1 MVFKRG
7 GCVYIMTNKTH
18 SVLYIG
24 VTSDIISRVWDHKNK
39 TYPNS
44 FTAKYNCDKLV
55 YYLFYP
61 HIEEAIA
68 AEKSLK
74 NRSRNYK
81 NELVSSFNTEWKDL
95 YDSLLEE

>member
-1 MVFKRG
+1 MVFQRG
-7 GCVYIMTNKTH
+7 GCVYIMTNKMH

-24 VTSDIISRVWDHKNK
+24 VTSDITGRIWEHKNK

-44 FTAKYNCDKLV
+44 FTTKYNCDKLV
-55 YYLFYP
+55 YYFFYS

-74 NRSRNYK
+74 NRSRVYK
-81 NELVSSFNTEWKDL
+81 NELINSFNPEWKDL

>member
-1 MVFKRG
+1 
-7 GCVYIMTNKTH
+7 MTNKMH

-24 VTSDIISRVWDHKNK
+24 VTSDITGRVLQHKNK

-74 NRSRNYK
+74 NRSRTYK
-81 NELVSSFNTEWKDL
+81 NELVSSFNPDWKDL